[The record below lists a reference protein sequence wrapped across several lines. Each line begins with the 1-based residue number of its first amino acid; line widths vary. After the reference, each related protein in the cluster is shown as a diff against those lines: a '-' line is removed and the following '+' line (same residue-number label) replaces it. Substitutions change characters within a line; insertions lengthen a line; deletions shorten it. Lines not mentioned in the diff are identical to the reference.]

1 MGTAAS
7 KEEGIVTVAASR
19 ERSTT
24 SAPAAADSDPLLQH
38 LRALRAQVPSVES
51 ALDKLEPESVWKDME
66 AVKDLRLDPC
76 PLRSAIQGTLT
87 SFQAMYTEQAAAL
100 TTNQEYIHRLM
111 DSAES
116 KAARCTTHLSQ
127 QSVRLKAITNS
138 LSPAMQLP
146 ALLQQLVDDTTRLEQ
161 QLQQLQQIADQ
172 RAFSPTPAAK
182 AAPPAA
188 AAAAAP
194 SAPP

>member
-7 KEEGIVTVAASR
+7 KEEGIVTVSASR
-19 ERSTT
+19 GPSTT

-66 AVKDLRLDPC
+66 AVKDLRLDPG
-76 PLRSAIQGTLT
+76 PLRSAIHDNLS
-87 SFQAMYTEQAAAL
+87 SFQAMYSEQAAAL

-146 ALLQQLVDDTTRLEQ
+146 GLLQQLVDDTTRLEQ
-161 QLQQLQQIADQ
+161 QLQQLQAVADQ
-172 RAFSPTPAAK
+172 RAFSPSPGSKTGSA
-182 AAPPAA
+182 PAA
-188 AAAAAP
+188 AAAAA